1 MAPILIDTPIVK
13 KIVKKRECGIALPYP
28 IFRGNIY
35 AMPNN
40 RLSRTYDLQTVILS
54 NEAVAEAHYL
64 LRCECPEIAQHA
76 RPGQFVHVMISQDT
90 GMLLRRPFTIYTVK
104 GNEITMLYQIIGEG
118 TQRLSEMLV
127 GEPLQV
133 LGPLGNTFDFT
144 TKPEPAIL
152 VGGGA
157 GIASLMLLAVALRK
171 NGIQTLGLVGA
182 QRHARLLSVKDLESI
197 DIDVHVATDDGSIG
211 HHGYVTDIL
220 TDLLEN
226 TAWQRPTVYACGP
239 HRMLAAVAEIT
250 ADFEVPTQIAME
262 NRMGCAM
269 GVCLGCVCPVRIDMN
284 TIEYQRVC
292 TEGPVFNAS
301 DIAWD
306 V

>member
-1 MAPILIDTPIVK
+1 
-13 KIVKKRECGIALPYP
+13 
-28 IFRGNIY
+28 
-35 AMPNN
+35 MPNDP
-40 RLSRTYDLQTVILS
+40 LSSTYDLQTVILS

-64 LRCECPEIAQHA
+64 LRCECPEIAQQA
-76 RPGQFVHVMISQDT
+76 RPGQFIHVMISQDT
-90 GMLLRRPFTIYTVK
+90 GMLLRRPFTIYTVD
-104 GNEITMLYQIIGEG
+104 GREITMLYQVIGEG
-118 TQRLSEMLV
+118 TQQLSEMLE
-127 GEPLQV
+127 GEPLRL

-144 TKPEPAIL
+144 MKPEPAIL

-157 GIASLMLLAVALRK
+157 GIASLMLLAVELRK

-197 DIDVHVATDDGSIG
+197 DIEVHIATDDGSVG
-211 HHGYVTDIL
+211 YHGYVTDMLIDML
-220 TDLLEN
+220 AN
-226 TAWQRPTVYACGP
+226 TAWQRPTVYTCGP
-239 HRMLAAVAEIT
+239 HAMLSAVAKIT
-250 ADFEVPTQIAME
+250 ADFGVPTQIAME

-269 GVCLGCVCPVRIDMN
+269 GVCLGCVCPVRIDTN

-292 TEGPVFNAS
+292 TEGPVFNAT